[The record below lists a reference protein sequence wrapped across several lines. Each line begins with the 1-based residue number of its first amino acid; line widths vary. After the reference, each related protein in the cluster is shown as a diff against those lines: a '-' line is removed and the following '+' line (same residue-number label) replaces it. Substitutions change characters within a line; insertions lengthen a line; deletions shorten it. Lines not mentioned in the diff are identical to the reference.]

1 MTDKF
6 TIPGGYNFSPAT
18 SESVAFF
25 AWLAHNQ
32 VNPEMIDPSKQVVVA
47 QDETTW
53 YITAAIADSNET
65 GTWPL
70 GTPTAPVVQW
80 LRDQFGVKSAALDDV
95 KYKLG
100 RLADA
105 RRRASDAK
113 AEAEE
118 LRAEILGVLTARKA
132 TVGTV
137 DGVPFIA
144 AKKIPQAG
152 KFRRKEFEV
161 AYPELAEIYTDPDT
175 EQTRLEFL

>member
-1 MTDKF
+1 MSEKY
-6 TIPGGYNFSPAT
+6 TIPGGHDFGTPPN
-18 SESVAFF
+18 ESTAFF
-25 AWLAHNQ
+25 AWLVHSN
-32 VNPEMIDPSKQVVVA
+32 VDPELIDPSKPVVVT
-47 QDETTW
+47 ET
-53 YITAAIADSNET
+53 D
-65 GTWPL
+65 GTWSLSASLNTTGNGTWVL
-70 GTPTAPVVQW
+70 GLPTAPVVEW

-100 RLADA
+100 KLADA

-118 LRAEILGVLTARKA
+118 LRAEILGVLAARKA
-132 TVGTV
+132 AVGTV

-152 KFRRKEFEV
+152 KFRRKEFEA